1 MNSWQTFLASI
12 RLSLPEISSFQRNIN
27 FYLKYPDIR
36 SSHAPRHNRPIA
48 SSRATCA
55 AHCTVA
61 TFFLSFFCY
70 RAARVYGE
78 GKKCGSRRLGPFIGP
93 ISFRVSVTKIGVLK
107 IGISSSS
114 LVEFLSY
121 TRTLFKFKR
130 DFFATRS
137 LESYNTRNTRTL
149 ISSIVPDCVTQRCDD
164 IDYKCTRLRIV
175 NIGRSTINTIV

>member
-1 MNSWQTFLASI
+1 MG
-12 RLSLPEISSFQRNIN
+12 
-27 FYLKYPDIR
+27 
-36 SSHAPRHNRPIA
+36 
-48 SSRATCA
+48 
-55 AHCTVA
+55 
-61 TFFLSFFCY
+61 
-70 RAARVYGE
+70 RVDDWDHS
-78 GKKCGSRRLGPFIGP
+78 KGP
-93 ISFRVSVTKIGVLK
+93 ISFRVSV
-107 IGISSSS
+107 SRSAFRRSDRSS

-149 ISSIVPDCVTQRCDD
+149 ISSIVPDCVTQRCD